1 MTPRA
6 GTKAR
11 RKSTT
16 TIDEQRI
23 AALRER
29 FPDVDFSDLDVALAV
44 GRASVALDR
53 SLATHVRPHGLTPVA
68 LQMLISVYIADKG
81 PLSLAELGDE
91 LRVTKANV
99 SLVLA
104 GLEKQKLIRRR
115 SDPGDGRKIRAA
127 VTKRGEKL
135 LADVIPGA
143 LDAIHVAFGEL
154 PRTDR
159 VRLKALAQRVGQQVP
174 ISQESASP

>member
-1 MTPRA
+1 MTTSPR
-6 GTKAR
+6 TTAR
-11 RKSTT
+11 RKTTT

-29 FPDVDFSDLDVALAV
+29 FPDVDFSDMDVALAL

-53 SLATHVRPHGLTPVA
+53 SLATQVRPHGLTPVA
-68 LQMLISVYIADKG
+68 LQMLISVYIADTG

-127 VTKRGEKL
+127 VTKRGERL
-135 LADVIPGA
+135 LAEVIPGA
-143 LDAIHVAFGEL
+143 VDAIHMAFGEL
-154 PRTDR
+154 PKPDR
-159 VRLKALAQRVGQQVP
+159 ARLKVLAQRVGQQLPV
-174 ISQESASP
+174 SQESPSP